1 MTNTVFNNL
10 FWKFLE
16 RCGAQGVSFI
26 VSIILARLL
35 EPSIYGVISLVL
47 IITSIMQT
55 FVDSGFG
62 NALVQKKNPDDLD
75 FSTIFYFNIVMCI
88 LMYVILFFTAPF
100 ISDFYKI
107 KDLTPVIRVLGI
119 VILISGVRSI
129 QQSYVSKHLMFKKFF
144 YSTLGGTIGAA
155 VIGIW
160 MAFNGFGIWALVA
173 QQIFNT
179 FFGTV
184 ILWFTVKW
192 RPKPM
197 FSFKR
202 LKSLFTYGWKLL
214 ASGLLDK
221 IYQDLRQ
228 LIIGRIYTPA
238 DLAYYNKGSQ
248 FPKLIVDNINSSIDS
263 VLLPT
268 MSNIQDKTEELK
280 VMTRRAIKTSTYLII
295 PLLTGLAVTSTTLI
309 PLLLTEKWNS
319 CIEYLMIFCF
329 TFSFYPIHTAN
340 LNAIKAIGRSDIFL
354 KLEIIKKI
362 IGIAAIL
369 ITMWISVKAMAYSLL
384 ITTILNSFVNAYP
397 NKKLL
402 NYSYVNQIA
411 DILPQIIL
419 SLVMGAI
426 IYPISFL
433 AINPVMILFLQVIAG
448 AVIYISGS
456 ILFKYESFNYILS
469 IVKSFFHI

>member
-228 LIIGRIYTPA
+228 LIIGGMYTPS
-238 DLAYYNKGSQ
+238 DLAFYNKGNQ

-268 MSNIQDKTEELK
+268 MSNIQDKIENLK
-280 VMTRRAIKTSTYLII
+280 SITRRAIKTSTYLIV
-295 PLLTGLAVTSTTLI
+295 PLMTGLAVCSKTLI
-309 PLLLTEKWNS
+309 PLLLTEKWNP
-319 CIEYLMIFCF
+319 CIEYLVIFCF
-329 TFSFYPIHTAN
+329 TMSFYPIHTAN

-354 KLEIIKKI
+354 KLEIIKKA

-369 ITMWISVKAMAYSLL
+369 ITMWISVRAMAYSLL
-384 ITTILNSFVNAYP
+384 VTTILSSFINAYP

-411 DILPQIIL
+411 DILPQITL
-419 SLVMGAI
+419 SLIMGI
-426 IYPISFL
+426 LIYPISYIAL
-433 AINPVMILFLQVIAG
+433 PSVLIILLQVVTG
-448 AVIYISGS
+448 AVIYIAGSMIFKFESFYYLLS
-456 ILFKYESFNYILS
+456 IL
-469 IVKSFFHI
+469 KSFLKK